1 MKLFYKRL
9 DLTELEYDNLIKYV
23 DFDKL
28 KELEKEYE
36 NFEAFK
42 GFNIV
47 EKLNNPKEI
56 EYSASKSAAAFQAT
70 KVRIEKVKYKMN
82 IAIEILQTQKKE
94 ITHYA
99 IAKISKVSFNTV
111 KKHITDEYIKSLNEI
126 KYH

>member
-56 EYSASKSAAAFQAT
+56 EYSSNKSEAAFQAT
-70 KVRIEKVKYKMN
+70 KARSEKVKYKMN

-111 KKHITDEYIKSLNEI
+111 KKYLSDEHLNSLNEMN
-126 KYH
+126 